1 MFRYCLSR
9 SCKQKVDHPVK
20 GSGTSGETLVDVAA
34 VKGYST
40 LDQSTPQVP
49 SMETTHGHSFY
60 GLEKLEVGMKPARGH
75 TPVILFLRRGRS
87 REEPIACEA
96 YLTR

>member
-34 VKGYST
+34 VEGYSA
-40 LDQSTPQVP
+40 LEQLTPQMP
-49 SMETTHGHSFY
+49 SMETTHGHGFC
-60 GLEKLEVGMKPARGH
+60 GFAVFEVG
-75 TPVILFLRRGRS
+75 
-87 REEPIACEA
+87 
-96 YLTR
+96 